1 MDVCTW
7 LQSCSVLNTLTGNC
21 AAAIYCFVCS
31 LLKRAWVGRKHVIPI
46 TSKPEVKKR
55 SQRWVQAC
63 DEMKEYQRQLTLL
76 YPDARNEQV
85 SVSVVTL
92 ILPI

>member
-1 MDVCTW
+1 MDVFTW
-7 LQSCSVLNTLTGNC
+7 LQPCSVLNTLTGNC
-21 AAAIYCFVCS
+21 AAAIDCFVCS

-85 SVSVVTL
+85 SVSDVTL